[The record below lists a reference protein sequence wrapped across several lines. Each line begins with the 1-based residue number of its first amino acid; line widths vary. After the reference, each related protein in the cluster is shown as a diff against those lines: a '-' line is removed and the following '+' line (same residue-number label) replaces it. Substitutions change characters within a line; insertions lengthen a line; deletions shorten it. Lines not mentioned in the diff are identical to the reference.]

1 MHPVYWKICWR
12 LLPILVGCFLVNY
25 LDRIN
30 VSFAALTMSAD
41 LGLSDAAYGF
51 GAGIFF
57 LGYFLFEVPSNLALY
72 KVGPRIWFAR
82 IVLSWGAVSAATAL
96 VRDPWHFYLVRF
108 LLGVAEAGFFPGV
121 MLYITWWFPAELRA
135 RIVGL
140 FLLAVPVAGI
150 LGGPVSGW
158 ILERFAEFG
167 GLRGWQWLFLLE
179 SAPCLFLTVWVWR
192 SLPDR
197 PRDARWLT
205 ASEKMLVESVIS
217 LEEES
222 KQRLG
227 APDTMWGAFR
237 RPIVWK
243 LCATYF
249 CSAMGLYGLSFWM
262 PQIIRE
268 FGVKTPLEIGLYSM
282 IPWAVAAVVML
293 MVGANSDRTGER
305 RWHAIISSL
314 VAATGFSICLLTR
327 NPFLDMAGISIA
339 AAGVMAIDAVQWAMP
354 AAALNAT
361 AAAAG
366 VALINSF
373 GNLGGFFSPTLI
385 GFISQKTGSP
395 ELGQSVTIAAMVLA
409 AGIIFVCRSL
419 QPPRLSG
426 KELA

>member
-1 MHPVYWKICWR
+1 M
-12 LLPILVGCFLVNY
+12 PILVGCFLVNY

-82 IVLSWGAVSAATAL
+82 IVLSWGVVSAATAL
-96 VRDPWHFYLVRF
+96 VRDPWHFYLIRF

-121 MLYITWWFPAELRA
+121 MLYITWWFPSELRA
-135 RIVGL
+135 RIVGV

-167 GLRGWQWLFLLE
+167 GLRGWQWLFILE
-179 SAPCLFLTVWVWR
+179 SAPCLLLTVWVWT

-197 PRDARWLT
+197 PRDARWL
-205 ASEKMLVESVIS
+205 SVMEKMLVESAIS
-217 LEEES
+217 LEGEARA
-222 KQRLG
+222 RLG
-227 APDTMWGAFR
+227 APKTIWGAFR
-237 RPIVWK
+237 KPIVWK

-249 CSAMGLYGLSFWM
+249 CSAMGLYGLSFWL

-268 FGVKTPLEIGLYSM
+268 FGVKAPLEIGLYSM
-282 IPWAVAAVVML
+282 IPWAIAAVAML
-293 MVGANSDRTGER
+293 LVGASSDRTGER
-305 RWHAIISSL
+305 RWHAILSAL
-314 VAATGFSICLLTR
+314 VAALGFTICLLTH
-327 NPFLDMAGISIA
+327 NPVLDIAGISIA

-373 GNLGGFFSPTLI
+373 GNLGGFFSPTII
-385 GFISQKTGSP
+385 GFISQRTGSL
-395 ELGQSVTIAAMVLA
+395 EMGQTVTIGAMVIA
-409 AGIIFVCRSL
+409 AVIIFAFRSL

-426 KELA
+426 KGVA

>member
-1 MHPVYWKICWR
+1 M
-12 LLPILVGCFLVNY
+12 PILVGCFLVNY

-72 KVGPRIWFAR
+72 KVGPRMWFAR
-82 IVLSWGAVSAATAL
+82 IVLSWGVVSAATAL

-121 MLYITWWFPAELRA
+121 MLYITWWFPSELRA
-135 RIVGL
+135 RIVGV

-158 ILERFAEFG
+158 ILERFGEFG
-167 GLRGWQWLFLLE
+167 GLRGWQWLFILE
-179 SAPCLFLTVWVWR
+179 SAPCLLLTVWVWT
-192 SLPDR
+192 SLPNR
-197 PRDARWLT
+197 PRDARWL
-205 ASEKMLVESVIS
+205 SSLEKMLVESAIS
-217 LEEES
+217 LEDEARA
-222 KQRLG
+222 RLG
-227 APDTMWGAFR
+227 APETIRGAFR
-237 RPIVWK
+237 KPIVWK

-249 CSAMGLYGLSFWM
+249 CSAMGLYGLSFWL

-268 FGVKTPLEIGLYSM
+268 FGVKAPLEIGLYSM
-282 IPWAVAAVVML
+282 IPWAIAAVVML
-293 MVGANSDRTGER
+293 LVGASSDRTGER
-305 RWHAIISSL
+305 RWHAILSAL
-314 VAATGFSICLLTR
+314 AAALGFGICLMTR
-327 NPFLDMAGISIA
+327 NPLLDMAGISLA

-373 GNLGGFFSPTLI
+373 GNLGGFFSPTII
-385 GFISQKTGSP
+385 GFISQRTGSP
-395 ELGQSVTIAAMVLA
+395 EMGQAVTIAAMVVA
-409 AGIIFVCRSL
+409 AVIIFAFRSL

-426 KELA
+426 KEVA

>member
-1 MHPVYWKICWR
+1 M
-12 LLPILVGCFLVNY
+12 LPILVGCFLVNY

-51 GAGIFF
+51 GAGVFF

-72 KVGPRIWFAR
+72 KVGPRLWFAR

-121 MLYITWWFPAELRA
+121 MLYITWWFPVDLRA

-140 FLLAVPVAGI
+140 FLLGVPVAGI

-158 ILERFAEFG
+158 ILESFAEFG
-167 GLRGWQWLFLLE
+167 GLHGWQWLFLLE
-179 SAPCLFLTVWVWR
+179 SAPCLLLTIWVWQC
-192 SLPDR
+192 LPDR
-197 PRDARWLT
+197 PRDASWLSG
-205 ASEKMLVESVIS
+205 SEKVLVESTIS

-222 KQRLG
+222 RGRLG
-227 APDTMWGAFR
+227 APDTIRGAFR
-237 RPIVWK
+237 RPVVWK

-268 FGVKTPLEIGLYSM
+268 FGVKTPIDIGLYSM

-293 MVGANSDRTGER
+293 MVGASSDRTGER
-305 RWHAIISSL
+305 RWHAIVSSL
-314 VAATGFSICLLTR
+314 VAAVGFSICLVTR
-327 NPFLDMAGISIA
+327 NPVLDMAGISIA
-339 AAGVMAIDAVQWAMP
+339 AAGVMSIDAVQWAMP
-354 AAALNAT
+354 AAALNAS

-385 GFISQKTGSP
+385 GFISQRTGSP

-409 AGIIFVCRSL
+409 ACIIFVCRSL
-419 QPPRLSG
+419 QPPRLRG

>member
-1 MHPVYWKICWR
+1 M
-12 LLPILVGCFLVNY
+12 PILVGCFLVNY

-72 KVGPRIWFAR
+72 KVGPRVWFAR
-82 IVLSWGAVSAATAL
+82 IVLSWGVVSAATAL

-121 MLYITWWFPAELRA
+121 MLYITWWFPSVLRA
-135 RIVGL
+135 RIVGM

-150 LGGPVSGW
+150 LGGPLSGW
-158 ILERFAEFG
+158 ILQRFAEFG
-167 GLRGWQWLFLLE
+167 GLHGWQWLFILE
-179 SAPCLFLTVWVWR
+179 SAPCLLLTVWVWT

-197 PRDARWLT
+197 PRDAQWL
-205 ASEKMLVESVIS
+205 SIQEKMFVESAIS
-217 LEEES
+217 LEEEARG
-222 KQRLG
+222 RLG
-227 APDTMWGAFR
+227 APETIRGAFR
-237 RPIVWK
+237 KPIVWK

-249 CSAMGLYGLSFWM
+249 CSAMGLYGLSFWL

-268 FGVKTPLEIGLYSM
+268 FGVKAPLEIGLYSM
-282 IPWAVAAVVML
+282 IPWAIAAVVML
-293 MVGANSDRTGER
+293 LVGASSDRTGER
-305 RWHAIISSL
+305 RWHAILSAL
-314 VAATGFSICLLTR
+314 AAAVGFGICLMTR

-385 GFISQKTGSP
+385 GFISQRTGSP
-395 ELGQSVTIAAMVLA
+395 EMGQAVTIAAMVIA
-409 AGIIFVCRSL
+409 AVIIFAFRSL

-426 KELA
+426 KEVA